1 MDGDGKDVHWAA
13 SRERHPARDAALASM
28 SAVTR
33 GAKDEWVALFAPD
46 GVVEDPVGPSI
57 FDPEGRGH
65 HGHDGIAAFWDL
77 AIAQAAR
84 IEFHIHDSFAA
95 GREVANVGRITTFL
109 PDGNAMDAEGVF
121 VYHVDEAGLI
131 RSMRAFWEFDRAM
144 ATLRPAR

>member
-1 MDGDGKDVHWAA
+1 MSEGVHWTA
-13 SRERHPARDAALASM
+13 SREPHPARDAALASM
-28 SAVTR
+28 DAVVR

-65 HGHDGIAAFWDL
+65 HGPDGIAAFWDL
-77 AIAQAAR
+77 AIAQAER

-95 GREVANVGRITTFL
+95 GQEVANVGRITTFL

-121 VYHVDEAGLI
+121 VYHVNESGQI
-131 RSMRAFWEFDRAM
+131 RSMRAFWEFDRAI
-144 ATLRPAR
+144 ATLRPTE